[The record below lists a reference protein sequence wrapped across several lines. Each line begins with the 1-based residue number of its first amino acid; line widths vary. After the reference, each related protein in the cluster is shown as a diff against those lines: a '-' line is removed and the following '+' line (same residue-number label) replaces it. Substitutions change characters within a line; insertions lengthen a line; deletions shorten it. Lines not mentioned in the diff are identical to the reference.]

1 MYSIHINRAE
11 SIHLDLCDVTELS
24 PISGKLLCDDI
35 LVNWVFAT
43 TMETRILW
51 FTASNFTNMKSN
63 SELGGTPETWLG
75 FFTPVYEMSLV
86 RADNFQGISTCLS
99 AKNGKLI
106 LFLIRSR
113 YPDIANETQSTELE
127 RFHGKREMD
136 TRSDNLNLYISS
148 KYWVI

>member
-43 TMETRILW
+43 TMETRIFW
-51 FTASNFTNMKSN
+51 FTAANSTNIKRNFD
-63 SELGGTPETWLG
+63 LGGTPETWLRL
-75 FFTPVYEMSLV
+75 FTPVYKMSLA

-99 AKNGKLI
+99 AKHGELI
-106 LFLIRSR
+106 LFLIRSQ
-113 YPDIANETQSTELE
+113 YPDIANETQSTVLE
-127 RFHGKREMD
+127 RIRRKRETD
-136 TRSDNLNLYISS
+136 TRSDNLNLHISS
-148 KYWVI
+148 KY